1 MNYFH
6 VDVFSEKPMTG
17 NGLTVV
23 FPNAPLNET
32 VMLDIAKEFKQ
43 FETIFLFQDERSSFT
58 ARIFTV
64 DEELGFA
71 GHPILGA
78 AAVVHQIYF
87 SHLQTATIRF
97 QLSGRSIEVQ
107 SETSKTG
114 YQVVMNQGTPE
125 FITQVESCQYE
136 SIAKSLNNQPVDI
149 DKALPLEVVST
160 GLPYLLVPL
169 KSDLHNVK
177 ISIPNF
183 EVFLSNFRAKFVY
196 IFNTETLECRT
207 WDNNGLVEDIA
218 TGSAAGPL
226 CAYLVKHGI
235 KAEKEVIRLRQGSFV
250 GRPSV
255 IEGWADSSKGTTD
268 IFIRG
273 RVSFFAQG
281 RLSI

>member
-23 FPNAPLNET
+23 FPKEPLNET

-43 FETIFLFQDERSSFT
+43 FETIFLFQDKSNSFT

-78 AAVVHQIYF
+78 AAVVHQNYF
-87 SHLQTATIRF
+87 SDRQTAAIRF
-97 QLSGRSIEVQ
+97 QLSGRAIDVQ
-107 SETSKTG
+107 SETSGTG
-114 YQVVMNQGTPE
+114 YQVVMNQGAPE
-125 FITQVESCQYE
+125 FISQVESCQYE
-136 SIAKSLNNQPVDI
+136 SVVKSLNIEAVDI
-149 DKALPLEVVST
+149 DYSLPLEVVST

-183 EVFLSNFRAKFVY
+183 EAFLSNFGAKFVY
-196 IFNTETLECRT
+196 VFNTQTLECRT
-207 WDNNGLVEDIA
+207 WDNNGLVEDVA

-235 KAEKEVIRLRQGSFV
+235 RTEKEVIRLRQGSFV
-250 GRPSV
+250 GRPSI
-255 IEGWADSSKGTTD
+255 IEGWADSSKGTTE

-273 RVSFFAQG
+273 RVSCFAKG
-281 RLSI
+281 SLSI